1 MLMMFLRHLLI
12 KVCSLWVFDLVV
24 LHVSEPYSKTDLT
37 LVLKILILLWRER
50 AEEFQMGRKVLNAC
64 LALLIPLMSRN
75 AHDDKNGRFGERA
88 ARLTILAKLAI
99 LAIFCQF
106 RQISSSIGIDTTR
119 VNIGDFGDFDK
130 FGNFGDVLPI
140 SSN

>member
-1 MLMMFLRHLLI
+1 
-12 KVCSLWVFDLVV
+12 
-24 LHVSEPYSKTDLT
+24 
-37 LVLKILILLWRER
+37 
-50 AEEFQMGRKVLNAC
+50 
-64 LALLIPLMSRN
+64 MSRN

-99 LAIFCQF
+99 LAILAIFCQF

-119 VNIGDFGDFDK
+119 VNIGEFGDFDK
-130 FGNFGDVLPI
+130 FGSFVDVLPI

>member
-1 MLMMFLRHLLI
+1 
-12 KVCSLWVFDLVV
+12 
-24 LHVSEPYSKTDLT
+24 
-37 LVLKILILLWRER
+37 
-50 AEEFQMGRKVLNAC
+50 
-64 LALLIPLMSRN
+64 MSRN

-88 ARLTILAKLAI
+88 ARLTKLAI

-130 FGNFGDVLPI
+130 YGNFGDVLPI